1 MMSCDVTQC
10 HVMSLV
16 GLDSLCAPF
25 LSLNFNDEG
34 KWVWSCGCGLY

>member
-1 MMSCDVTQC
+1 M
-10 HVMSLV
+10 MSLV

-34 KWVWSCGCGLY
+34 KVGVRPVGLVFIN